1 MDPSCFNVS
10 RFFQRS
16 DKNLKN
22 EFATLKK
29 TWTRDDATLFV
40 TRSNF
45 LDQVRKIIGARESE
59 IKDDFSRK
67 QRNFQK
73 EQEA

>member
-1 MDPSCFNVS
+1 MSL
-10 RFFQRS
+10 QHL
-16 DKNLKN
+16 KNL
-22 EFATLKK
+22 
-29 TWTRDDATLFV
+29 DDATLSM

-59 IKDDFSRK
+59 IKDEFSRK

>member
-1 MDPSCFNVS
+1 MDPSCFNVC

-22 EFATLKK
+22 EFATFKK
-29 TWTRDDATLFV
+29 TWTQDDATLSM

-59 IKDDFSRK
+59 IKDEFSRK

-73 EQEA
+73 ERED

>member
-22 EFATLKK
+22 EFATFKK
-29 TWTRDDATLFV
+29 TWTQDDATLFM

-67 QRNFQK
+67 LRNFQK